1 MWDHFLAILWA
12 QSRIT
17 RNHFARTT
25 FGTVLSWTLSTLW
38 YGGFLFLAI
47 VGGIA
52 VSQAPFD
59 LLQMWFPAA
68 LLALFLYMQI
78 VPLVTLSSG
87 WSLQLNKLQ
96 IYPVSDASLF
106 SIEVLLRL
114 TSAPEMLIMLLG
126 AMLGLFRRPDVFAL
140 APFFLLLFIPFN
152 LFLQLAIRDFLL
164 HIFARN
170 RFRELLMVLFIAI
183 ALLPQ
188 ILVRSN
194 SIEVLKPYMLQIAG
208 FRLAPWQEVS
218 SLSTGIFSFT
228 DAAMLLVWIAIAAA
242 LAFWQF
248 SLSKIQDDGFAV
260 ATPSRRDPARP
271 SFALAGRLANFFA
284 DPMGAIV
291 EKELRS
297 MVRMPR
303 FRVLF
308 GMACIFSVVI
318 FLPLKMGR
326 SHGMSQDLVP
336 VISLYGLLLLSD
348 ALLLN
353 IFGFDRG
360 AAQIYFVTPM
370 PIDTAIK
377 AKNCAALIFIS
388 LQTLAIPL
396 VASLFVHITLMAALA
411 GICASAVATL
421 FLLSAGNLMS
431 TTLPRPM
438 DPGSTFRR
446 QAGAKVQMWLLACSL
461 GMAVLVGFAYLAR
474 WAASDQDWAFLGVLG
489 VEFVIGLIVYRI
501 ALESSVAR
509 AVQGREAILAAL
521 AKNAAPIGAG

>member
-1 MWDHFLAILWA
+1 MLVEPAEGVGRKGLGGAFGAVHVG
-12 QSRIT
+12 QEV
-17 RNHFARTT
+17 AREQ
-25 FGTVLSWTLSTLW
+25 LQ
-38 YGGFLFLAI
+38 
-47 VGGIA
+47 
-52 VSQAPFD
+52 VSA
-59 LLQMWFPAA
+59 
-68 LLALFLYMQI
+68 
-78 VPLVTLSSG
+78 
-87 WSLQLNKLQ
+87 
-96 IYPVSDASLF
+96 
-106 SIEVLLRL
+106 
-114 TSAPEMLIMLLG
+114 
-126 AMLGLFRRPDVFAL
+126 AL
-140 APFFLLLFIPFN
+140 AP
-152 LFLQLAIRDFLL
+152 AKRD
-164 HIFARN
+164 
-170 RFRELLMVLFIAI
+170 
-183 ALLPQ
+183 
-188 ILVRSN
+188 
-194 SIEVLKPYMLQIAG
+194 
-208 FRLAPWQEVS
+208 
-218 SLSTGIFSFT
+218 STG
-228 DAAMLLVWIAIAAA
+228 
-242 LAFWQF
+242 
-248 SLSKIQDDGFAV
+248 
-260 ATPSRRDPARP
+260 P
-271 SFALAGRLANFFA
+271 SFALAPRLANFFA

-308 GMACIFSVVI
+308 GMACIFSVVV

-370 PIDTAIK
+370 PIDIVIK
-377 AKNCAALIFIS
+377 AKNCVALIFIS

-396 VASLFVHITLMAALA
+396 VASLFVHITLFAAMA

-474 WAASDQDWAFLGVLG
+474 WAARDNDWAFLAVLA
-489 VEFVIGLIVYRI
+489 VEFVIGLVVYRI

-509 AVQGREAILAAL
+509 ALQGREAILAAL
-521 AKNAAPIGAG
+521 AKNASPVSAG